1 MISTRHS
8 NSPLPLPGVSSFV
21 RNSRRSVVLPEYLE
35 GPKPPPILQPGPAAV
50 TSYEA
55 ERVGVRPRIKWK
67 LRIVIKLVSPLALF
81 LSPVS
86 LNACV
91 DLAARSER
99 YLVSRG
105 VTSIPVVR
113 LRRKRT
119 GRDET
124 PPGFDDSASARYQ
137 RGV

>member
-1 MISTRHS
+1 M
-8 NSPLPLPGVSSFV
+8 
-21 RNSRRSVVLPEYLE
+21 
-35 GPKPPPILQPGPAAV
+35 
-50 TSYEA
+50 
-55 ERVGVRPRIKWK
+55 GVRPRIKWK
-67 LRIVIKLVSPLALF
+67 LRIVINVVPSAGSILIFVA
-81 LSPVS
+81 

-99 YLVSRG
+99 YLVSRCYIDSG
-105 VTSIPVVR
+105 V

-119 GRDET
+119 LRNKN